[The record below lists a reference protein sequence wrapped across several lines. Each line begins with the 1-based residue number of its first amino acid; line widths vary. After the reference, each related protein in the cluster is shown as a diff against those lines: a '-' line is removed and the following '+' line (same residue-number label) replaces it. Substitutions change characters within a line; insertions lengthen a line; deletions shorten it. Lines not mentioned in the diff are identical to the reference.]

1 MTIGSG
7 TNECP
12 VPVKADRSVNIERSS
27 ALIASTCGNAR
38 VGGDSAN
45 WIDYQVR

>member
-1 MTIGSG
+1 M
-7 TNECP
+7 NVL

-45 WIDYQVR
+45 TKGVRA